1 MKVQKLSNPAVM
13 SSLEPWGEAGLP
25 DSPTVKLSGS
35 RVEIGGESV
44 DTGVFECTPG
54 SYRRSVREAE
64 VMHFLQ
70 GAGSF
75 TPDGGD
81 TLEFGIGD
89 TFFFEADT
97 QGTWQIQKTMRKL
110 YVILK

>member
-1 MKVQKLSNPAVM
+1 MKVQKLTNPAQM
-13 SSLEPWGEAGLP
+13 SGLSHWGEVGLP
-25 DSPTVKLSGS
+25 DTPVVNVSGTK
-35 RVEIGGESV
+35 VVIAGESI

-54 SYRRSVREAE
+54 SYRRSVKEAE

-75 TPDGGD
+75 TPEGGEM
-81 TLEFGIGD
+81 LEFGVGD

-97 QGTWQIQKTMRKL
+97 HGTWQIAETMRKL

>member
-1 MKVQKLSNPAVM
+1 MKVQKLSNPAQM
-13 SSLEPWGEAGLP
+13 SGLTHWGEVGLP
-25 DSPTVKLSGS
+25 DSPVVHVSGS
-35 RVEIGGESV
+35 RVEIGGESI

-54 SYRRSVREAE
+54 SYRRSVKEAE

-70 GAGSF
+70 GSGSF
-75 TPDGGD
+75 TPDGGE
-81 TLEFGIGD
+81 TLVFGVGD

-97 QGTWQIQKTMRKL
+97 HGTWSIEQTMRKL

>member
-1 MKVQKLSNPAVM
+1 MKVQKLTSPTQM
-13 SSLEPWGEAGLP
+13 SGLLHWGEVGLP
-25 DSPTVKLSGS
+25 DSPVVSVSGTK
-35 RVEIGGESV
+35 VEIGGESV

-54 SYRRSVREAE
+54 SYRRSVKEAE

-75 TPDGGD
+75 TPDGEKA
-81 TLEFGIGD
+81 LEFGVGD
-89 TFFFEADT
+89 TFFFEANT
-97 QGTWQIQKTMRKL
+97 QGTWIISDVMRKL